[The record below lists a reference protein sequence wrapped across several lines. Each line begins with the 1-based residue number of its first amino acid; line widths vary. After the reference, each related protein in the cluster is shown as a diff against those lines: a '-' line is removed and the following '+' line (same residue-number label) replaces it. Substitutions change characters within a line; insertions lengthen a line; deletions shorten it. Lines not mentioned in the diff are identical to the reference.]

1 MLFKRRRIGVAYE
14 LCPAEKMSMWG
25 QRNLLVLVGGTIGV
39 VAWFLLVIGAAGM
52 MNWLN
57 DGADS
62 NMVFDDGS
70 PTGVAIKLIGGFVIF
85 ILIVTRQ
92 AK

>member
-1 MLFKRRRIGVAYE
+1 
-14 LCPAEKMSMWG
+14 MWA
-25 QRNLLVLVGGTIGV
+25 QRNLLVLVGGAIGV
-39 VAWFLLVIGAAGM
+39 VAWFLLVIFATMM

-57 DGADS
+57 EGSDS

-70 PTGVAIKLIGGFVIF
+70 PTGIAVKLIGGLVVF

>member
-1 MLFKRRRIGVAYE
+1 MFLRRRRVGAAYE
-14 LCPAEKMSMWG
+14 LCPAEKIGQWG
-25 QRNLLVLVGGTIGV
+25 LRNLLVLIGGVGGAIL
-39 VAWFLLVIGAAGM
+39 WFLLVIFAAGM

-57 DGADS
+57 DGSDS

-70 PTGVAIKLIGGFVIF
+70 PTGVAIKLIGGAVIF
-85 ILIVTRQ
+85 ILVVSRQ